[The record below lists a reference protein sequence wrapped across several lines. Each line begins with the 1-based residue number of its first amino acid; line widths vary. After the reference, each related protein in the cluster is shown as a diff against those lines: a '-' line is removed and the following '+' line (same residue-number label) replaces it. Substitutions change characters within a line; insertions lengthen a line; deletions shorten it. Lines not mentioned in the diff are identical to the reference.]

1 MLAKP
6 QTMPVH
12 ALATLIEMENFG
24 ELHNTIRPPVSWFP
38 KMQRDEINAKVRAEF
53 AREGLIDGKDR
64 IDDEFADSLK
74 VLCRAGAEFYGWIND
89 GKATKGVLA
98 AAIGREAVL
107 AIRDGASVTLSQI
120 RPESLPEALV
130 AQLPELRPGRGEAMS
145 VLQSEL
151 SAASPDGR
159 VSTEA
164 GVGSRP
170 APAAVR
176 VIAQIADL
184 PTTGTGELYVAVRDR
199 MGRRRVSE
207 PPLRYSDTSN
217 GRWLGHA
224 VPTGDDAQVFVAP
237 ATPGRLVS
245 RLQEMH
251 RALTS

>member
-6 QTMPVH
+6 LTMPVE
-12 ALATLIEMENFG
+12 ALARLVEMENFG
-24 ELHNTIRPPVSWFP
+24 DLHGTIRPSATWFP
-38 KMQRDEINAKVRAEF
+38 KARLAEINTAVRAEF

-64 IDDEFADSLK
+64 LDDEFGASLM

-89 GKATKGVLA
+89 GKSTKGVLS

-107 AIRDGASVTLSQI
+107 AIRDGDSVTLSQL
-120 RPESLPEALV
+120 RPEELPEALV
-130 AQLPELRPGRGEAMS
+130 AQLPELRPGRGEAMN

-151 SAASPDGR
+151 VAASSDGR
-159 VSTEA
+159 VSTET

-176 VIAQIADL
+176 VIAQIAGL

-199 MGRRRVSE
+199 VGRRRASD

-217 GRWLGHA
+217 GRWFGHA